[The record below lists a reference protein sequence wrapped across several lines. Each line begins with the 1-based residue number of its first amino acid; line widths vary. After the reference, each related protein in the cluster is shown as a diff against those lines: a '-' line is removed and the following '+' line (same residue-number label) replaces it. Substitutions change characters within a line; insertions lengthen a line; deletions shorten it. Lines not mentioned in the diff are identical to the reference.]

1 MAKLSMRLE
10 GLSLDRVLNMD
21 RVEATIKEELRR
33 QRVERFRTEGE
44 SDGSG
49 MGWPKHRF
57 DPSRSV
63 LTDTGKLRDMTEFT
77 TQRRHLGLT
86 IEMRVQAGLELVSNV
101 HQFGVDHDIVPK
113 SAKALFIPT
122 SGRGRKSFLTISLGQ
137 SEPGGSTVEIPQH
150 VEGQPAHGARKR
162 HGIKG
167 NRRGLSPEVVSL
179 KRKKKIKTGKRA
191 GEFTKG
197 GDFVL
202 VSAIRATPEKDGF
215 AIQPRPHFR
224 VTDKNAADLKD
235 AIVDALTG
243 R

>member
-1 MAKLSMRLE
+1 MAKLSLRVE
-10 GLSLDRVLNMD
+10 GLNLDRILNLD

-44 SDGSG
+44 SDGPG
-49 MGWPKHRF
+49 LGWPKHRH

-63 LTDTGKLRDMTEFT
+63 LTDTGKLRDLTDFT
-77 TQRRHLGLT
+77 TSRRDQGIT
-86 IEMRVQAGLELVSNV
+86 IEMRIQAGLELVSNV
-101 HQFGVDHDIVPK
+101 HQFGVDKDIVPV

-122 SGRGRKSFLTISLGQ
+122 SGRGRKSFRTISLGT
-137 SEPGGSTVEIPQH
+137 SSPGGNVIDIPEH
-150 VEGQPAHGARKR
+150 VEGQPAHGRR
-162 HGIKG
+162 MRFGTKG
-167 NRRGLSPEVVSL
+167 NFRGLNPEVVGL
-179 KRKKKIKTGKRA
+179 KRKKKIKSGKRA
-191 GEFTKG
+191 GQLTKG
-197 GDFVL
+197 GDFLL

-224 VTDKNAADLKD
+224 MSEKNTADLKA

>member
-1 MAKLSMRLE
+1 MAKLSMKIE
-10 GLSLDRVLNMD
+10 GLNLGRILNLDRV
-21 RVEATIKEELRR
+21 EGTIKEELRR

-44 SDGSG
+44 SDGPG
-49 MGWPKHRF
+49 MGWPKHRH

-63 LTDTGKLRDMTEFT
+63 LTDTGKLRDMTDFV
-77 TQRRHLGLT
+77 TQRRNLGIT
-86 IEMRVQAGLELVSNV
+86 IEMRIQAGLELVSNV
-101 HQFGVDHDIVPK
+101 HQSGVDKDIVPK

-137 SEPGGSTVEIPQH
+137 SERGGSTVPIPAH
-150 VEGQPAHGARKR
+150 VPGQPAHGRRKR
-162 HGIKG
+162 FGVKG
-167 NRRGLSPEVVSL
+167 NRRGLEPKTVNL
-179 KRKKKIKTGKRA
+179 K
-191 GEFTKG
+191 KG

-202 VSAIRATPEKDGF
+202 VRAVRATAEKDGY

-224 VTDKNAADLKD
+224 VTEKNASELKD

>member
-1 MAKLSMRLE
+1 MAKLSLRLE
-10 GLSLDRVLNMD
+10 GLNLDRILNMD

-44 SDGSG
+44 SDGGG
-49 MGWPKHRF
+49 MGWPKHRW

-77 TQRRHLGLT
+77 TQRRHLGMT
-86 IEMRVQAGLELVSNV
+86 IEMRVQAGLELIANV

-113 SAKALFIPT
+113 NAKALFIPT
-122 SGRGRKSFLTISLGQ
+122 SGRGRKSFRTVSLGD
-137 SEPGGSTVEIPQH
+137 SGGGNMVPIPQA
-150 VEGQPAHGARKR
+150 EAGKPSFGRRMR
-162 HGIKG
+162 HGVKG
-167 NRRGLSPEVVSL
+167 NRRGLAPEVVSL
-179 KRKKKIKTGKRA
+179 KRKKKIKSGKRA
-191 GEFTKG
+191 GEYTRG

-224 VTDKNAADLKD
+224 VTAKNASDLKD

>member
-1 MAKLSMRLE
+1 MAKLSMNLT
-10 GLSLDRVLNMD
+10 GLNLDRILNMD
-21 RVEATIKEELRR
+21 RVEGTIKEELRR
-33 QRVERFRTEGE
+33 QRVERFRSEGA
-44 SDGSG
+44 SDGAG
-49 MGWPKHRF
+49 MEWPKHRF

-77 TQRRHLGLT
+77 TQRRNLGIT

-113 SAKALFIPT
+113 VAQALFIPT
-122 SGRGRKSFLTISLGQ
+122 SGRGRKSFLTVSLGQ
-137 SEPGGSTVEIPQH
+137 SEPGGSTVEVP
-150 VEGQPAHGARKR
+150 EHGRRRR
-162 HGIKG
+162 HGVKG
-167 NRRGLSPEVVSL
+167 NRRGLNPEVVSL

-224 VTDKNAADLKD
+224 VTEKNASDLKD

-243 R
+243 Q

>member
-1 MAKLSMRLE
+1 MAKLSMRIE
-10 GLSLDRVLNMD
+10 GLNLDRILNMD

-44 SDGSG
+44 SDGAD

-63 LTDTGKLRDMTEFT
+63 LTGTGKLRDMTEFT
-77 TQRRHLGLT
+77 TQRRGLRMT

-101 HQFGVDHDIVPK
+101 HQFGVQHDIVPK
-113 SAKALFIPT
+113 AAKALFIPT
-122 SGRGRKSFLTISLGQ
+122 SGRGRKSFLTVSLGQ
-137 SEPGGSTVEIPQH
+137 SEPGGSTVEVP
-150 VEGQPAHGARKR
+150 EHGRRRR

-167 NRRGLSPEVVSL
+167 SRRGLSPEVVSL

-224 VTDKNAADLKD
+224 VTDKNASDLKD